1 MAEVTIY
8 AEQDGGQHPM
18 GASTWEDL
26 LERTSYGIGWHDID
40 PTYIRVLSA
49 HCNEVYQQ
57 HLRFDT
63 STNNIPSGAT
73 ITSVTFVWSR
83 AVWGGAAN
91 AGDFEVYINDW
102 WSPSGAFENTD
113 IVSYAEA
120 GSLYSG
126 GYRVA
131 TSPAVTNSD
140 KVVAMTFTSESDF
153 ADHLN
158 RSGYTVM
165 TSYPANWRTGT
176 ATSVTINVHSQF
188 CTTEAYRPRL
198 IVTYSL
204 SASPTGSYHI
214 QSHGTASPT
223 GSFHIQSHGT
233 GSPTGSWHIRSTLNA
248 SSTGSY
254 HVLSGFSSSS
264 NGSWHVTGKLMESK
278 DGSYHI
284 RAGFTA
290 SPTGSYHLV
299 SVFSG
304 SPTGSWHIQSAQLAQ
319 VDGSYSLSIV
329 GGASS
334 TGSYHIQ
341 RRGFGSP
348 EGSFHIASRASAN
361 VNGAWFVGA
370 TFAAGVSG
378 AWHVATGVLRN
389 ADGSWHIRKTQRADF
404 QGSFW
409 KSRRHSS
416 NKTGSWCILVQRESD
431 SSGSWNVTFVYRP
444 FMTARG
450 VDAEMVQQLPNTV
463 KQGGDAGVSF
473 IR

>member
-26 LERTSYGIGWHDID
+26 LAKTHYGIEWHEID
-40 PTYIRVLSA
+40 PTYIRVLA
-49 HCNEVYQQ
+49 TEYNEVYQQ
-57 HLRFDT
+57 HFRFDT

-83 AVWGGAAN
+83 AAWGGAAN

-131 TSPAVTNSD
+131 TSPAVTNSGQ
-140 KVVAMTFTSESDF
+140 VVAMTFTSESDF

-176 ATSVTINVHSQF
+176 ATNVTLNLHSQF

-198 IVTYSL
+198 VVTYTE
-204 SASPTGSYHI
+204 ASG
-214 QSHGTASPT
+214 GTASPT

-233 GSPTGSWHIRSTLNA
+233 ESPT
-248 SSTGSY
+248 
-254 HVLSGFSSSS
+254 
-264 NGSWHVTGKLMESK
+264 GSWHVTGKLMESK